1 MFIQA
6 FCFLHVIF
14 MKKFV
19 FVSAFFA
26 FLLFWQ
32 CDLLEAQKVRRI
44 NAVAVMPFENITQ
57 ADLSIDITQLV
68 TESLIKNEFKVISH
82 DFLESFLIKKRIRRA
97 DFLGRSVI
105 REMGATLNIDALIV
119 GSVGLLEAGEN
130 PRVAINAQMIDCF
143 DASVVWA
150 NSVSCTGSDFATFLG
165 LGKITSLDKIAKI
178 AVDDLL
184 KGLPSTIKSHTSSL
198 LPFEIVQAGFFPEI
212 LRGGEMTTL
221 RIEVREVIG
230 SLRNIKAFVLG
241 AQVALKTKDGRKY
254 TGNLKA
260 PSIEG
265 VYPLKLYVTSQWNRL
280 VSLEGMASLTVSN
293 TPPEVKLLCRR
304 TQISPNNDGV
314 NDRVVFFPELLK
326 SSDLEGWE
334 FEITDKDGIIVRSED
349 RLGRLPD
356 SLVWKGENNKYKRV
370 KDGVYFCRLIAI
382 DKAGNR
388 AVTPKQMVVVDT
400 TPPGVE
406 VFLNHKD
413 EEKIELDIRVTDADI
428 SKITDWKLTI
438 YNGEGYEV
446 GRADG
451 MSDMPETLT
460 FPVKKIE
467 IQDQSKND
475 LTAYSLEVTDVAGN
489 RLQIVRQPL
498 KSPVIETPDLEQPV
512 GKKIWIEDF

>member
-1 MFIQA
+1 
-6 FCFLHVIF
+6 

-19 FVSAFFA
+19 FISVFFA
-26 FLLFWQ
+26 FLLCWQ
-32 CDLLEAQKVRRI
+32 CDFLEAQNVRHI
-44 NAVAVMPFENITQ
+44 NAVVVMPLENITQ
-57 ADLSIDITQLV
+57 ADLSIDMTQLV
-68 TESLIKNEFKVISH
+68 TESLMKNEFQVISH
-82 DFLESFLIKKRIRRA
+82 DLLESFLIKKRIRRA
-97 DFLGRSVI
+97 DFMGRSVI
-105 REMGATLNIDALIV
+105 REMGVALNIDALIV
-119 GSVGLLEAGEN
+119 GSVDLFEAGTN

-184 KGLPSTIKSHTSSL
+184 KGLPSTIKSHTSNL
-198 LPFEIVQAGFFPEI
+198 LPFEIVQAGFFPKI

-230 SLRNIKAFVLG
+230 NLRNIKAFVLDTE
-241 AQVALKTKDGRKY
+241 VALKTEDGRRY

-265 VYPLKLYVTSQWNRL
+265 VYPLKLYVTGQWNRL
-280 VSLEGMASLTVSN
+280 VSLEGMASLTVTN

-304 TQISPNNDGV
+304 THISPNNDGV
-314 NDRVVFFPELLK
+314 NDHVVFFPELLK
-326 SSDLEGWE
+326 SSDLEGWQ

-349 RLGRLPD
+349 TPGRLPE
-356 SLVWKGENNKYKRV
+356 SLVWHGENNKYKQV

-428 SKITDWKLTI
+428 SKITDWKLII
-438 YNGEGYEV
+438 YNREGYEI

-460 FPVKKIE
+460 FPVLLKKKIE

-475 LTAYSLEVTDVAGN
+475 LTAYSLEVTDIAGN
-489 RLQIVRQPL
+489 RLQIVKQPL
-498 KSPVIETPDLEQPV
+498 KSPEMLDLEQPV
-512 GKKIWIEDF
+512 EKKIWIEDF

>member
-1 MFIQA
+1 
-6 FCFLHVIF
+6 
-14 MKKFV
+14 
-19 FVSAFFA
+19 
-26 FLLFWQ
+26 
-32 CDLLEAQKVRRI
+32 
-44 NAVAVMPFENITQ
+44 
-57 ADLSIDITQLV
+57 
-68 TESLIKNEFKVISH
+68 
-82 DFLESFLIKKRIRRA
+82 
-97 DFLGRSVI
+97 
-105 REMGATLNIDALIV
+105 
-119 GSVGLLEAGEN
+119 
-130 PRVAINAQMIDCF
+130 
-143 DASVVWA
+143 
-150 NSVSCTGSDFATFLG
+150 
-165 LGKITSLDKIAKI
+165 
-178 AVDDLL
+178 L
-184 KGLPSTIKSHTSSL
+184 KGLPSTIKSYTSSL
-198 LPFEIVQAGFFPEI
+198 LPFEIVRAGFFPEI

-221 RIEVREVIG
+221 CIEVREVIG
-230 SLRNIKAFVLG
+230 SLRDIKAFVLG

-304 TQISPNNDGV
+304 
-314 NDRVVFFPELLK
+314 K
-326 SSDLEGWE
+326 

-356 SLVWKGENNKYKRV
+356 SLVWNGENNKYKRV

-413 EEKIELDIRVTDADI
+413 EEKIELDIRVIDADI
-428 SKITDWKLTI
+428 SKITDWKLII
-438 YNGEGYEV
+438 YNGEGYEI

-460 FPVKKIE
+460 FPVKKK
-467 IQDQSKND
+467 SKFK
-475 LTAYSLEVTDVAGN
+475 TSLKM
-489 RLQIVRQPL
+489 I
-498 KSPVIETPDLEQPV
+498 
-512 GKKIWIEDF
+512 

>member
-1 MFIQA
+1 
-6 FCFLHVIF
+6 

-19 FVSAFFA
+19 FISAFFA
-26 FLLFWQ
+26 FLLYWQ
-32 CDLLEAQKVRRI
+32 CDLLEAQKVQRI

-57 ADLSIDITQLV
+57 ADLSIDTTQIV
-68 TESLIKNEFKVISH
+68 TESLIKNKFKVISY
-82 DFLESFLIKKRIRRA
+82 DLLESFLIKKRIRRA
-97 DFLGRSVI
+97 DFMGQSVI
-105 REMGATLNIDALIV
+105 REMGAALNIDALIV
-119 GSVGLLEAGEN
+119 GSVNGSVDLLEAGTN

-165 LGKITSLDKIAKI
+165 LGKITSLDKIAEI

-184 KGLPSTIKSHTSSL
+184 KGLPLTIKSHTSSL

-241 AQVALKTKDGRKY
+241 TQVTLKTKDGRRY

-265 VYPLKLYVTSQWNRL
+265 VYPLKLYVTNQWNRL
-280 VSLEGMASLTVSN
+280 ISLEGMASLTVSN

-304 TQISPNNDGV
+304 TYISPNNDGV
-314 NDRVVFFPELLK
+314 NDHVVFFPELLK

-334 FEITDKDGIIVRSED
+334 FEITDKDGIIVKSED

-356 SLVWKGENNKYKRV
+356 SLVWNGKNDKYKLV

-388 AVTPKQMVVVDT
+388 AVTPKQMVMVDT
-400 TPPGVE
+400 TPPMVE

-413 EEKIELDIRVTDADI
+413 EEKIELNIRVTDVDI
-428 SKITDWKLTI
+428 SKIKDWKLTI
-438 YNGEGYEV
+438 YNGDEYEI

-475 LTAYSLEVTDVAGN
+475 LTAYSLEVTDIAGN
-489 RLQIVRQPL
+489 RLQIVRQP
-498 KSPVIETPDLEQPV
+498 IESLVTEMPDLEQPV

>member
-1 MFIQA
+1 
-6 FCFLHVIF
+6 
-14 MKKFV
+14 
-19 FVSAFFA
+19 
-26 FLLFWQ
+26 
-32 CDLLEAQKVRRI
+32 
-44 NAVAVMPFENITQ
+44 
-57 ADLSIDITQLV
+57 
-68 TESLIKNEFKVISH
+68 
-82 DFLESFLIKKRIRRA
+82 
-97 DFLGRSVI
+97 
-105 REMGATLNIDALIV
+105 
-119 GSVGLLEAGEN
+119 
-130 PRVAINAQMIDCF
+130 MIDCF

-184 KGLPSTIKSHTSSL
+184 KSLPLTIKSHTSSL

-241 AQVALKTKDGRKY
+241 TQVTLKTKDGRRY

-265 VYPLKLYVTSQWNRL
+265 VYPLKLYVTNQWNKL
-280 VSLEGMASLTVSN
+280 ISLEGMASLTVSN

-304 TQISPNNDGV
+304 TYISPNNDGV
-314 NDRVVFFPELLK
+314 NDHVVFFPELLK

-334 FEITDKDGIIVRSED
+334 FEITDKDGIIVKSED

-356 SLVWKGENNKYKRV
+356 SLVWNGKNDKYKLV

-388 AVTPKQMVVVDT
+388 AVTPKQMVMVDT

-413 EEKIELDIRVTDADI
+413 EEKIELNIRVTDADI
-428 SKITDWKLTI
+428 SKIKDWKLTI
-438 YNGEGYEV
+438 YNGDEYEI

-475 LTAYSLEVTDVAGN
+475 LTAYSLEVTDIAGN
-489 RLQIVRQPL
+489 RLQIVRQP
-498 KSPVIETPDLEQPV
+498 IESLVTEMPDLEQPV
-512 GKKIWIEDF
+512 EKKIWIEDF